1 MKLVATA
8 VKVSGIDTGISDFLF
23 PNFKTLKRQEHSYI
37 KLILQT
43 TI

>member
-1 MKLVATA
+1 MNVVATA
-8 VKVSGIDTGISDFLF
+8 VIIDIGISKFSF